1 MFHVKVSVQPSDIHG
16 DGLFVL
22 EDVGEGQLI
31 YTHEP
36 DKQKVYTDQELANLP
51 PKKQEEIRHFAPK
64 IDGERWVLSHD
75 EIVYCNHARPGNITN
90 KDDKLYATKELAAG
104 TELTQDHAELEGEL
118 RSERN
123 LR

>member
-1 MFHVKVSVQPSDIHG
+1 
-16 DGLFVL
+16 VL
-22 EDVGEGQLI
+22 EDVDEGQLV

-36 DKQKVYTDQELANLP
+36 YKQKVYTDQELANLSP
-51 PKKQEEIRHFAPK
+51 EKQEEIRHFAPK
-64 IDGERWVLSHD
+64 IDGERWTLSHD
-75 EIVYCNHARPGNITN
+75 EIIYCNHARPGNITN

-104 TELTQDHAELEGEL
+104 AELTQDYTELEGGL